1 MCLQCEPF
9 LFEGSFLMLL
19 IFGTM
24 LCVCNGWC
32 FNKLLSRAELKT
44 PESQHAWGDGCLKL
58 EETYS
63 CHVEKEGE
71 HRCSRYGRLLKGNIK
86 HCAVTASFV
95 LKIIALVTI
104 TNTMSDL
111 EDMRKSEN
119 LGTFDTCCERVTNL
133 EVLHLQCSRLNRA
146 DWACAG
152 GL

>member
-1 MCLQCEPF
+1 
-9 LFEGSFLMLL
+9 MLL